1 MRVYVSMNYIAPSED
16 HACTPIILSE
26 NRIWDSSPAS
36 NFVNIM
42 QAWLRAD
49 GYRHQYEA

>member
-26 NRIWDSSPAS
+26 IESGTR
-36 NFVNIM
+36 V
-42 QAWLRAD
+42 LRPLL
-49 GYRHQYEA
+49 